1 MTLAVAFFGLFLVFC
16 RVGACIMFMPAFSSL
31 RVPMRAR
38 LLIAL
43 GVSLVL
49 SPIAPS
55 QHVERLLA
63 EGPPVQMVAIG
74 AECLIGSVIGLVA
87 RLFFLMLEMMTVA
100 MSNAV
105 GLSVAFAPPI
115 EGDQSTPTIASLIG
129 LVAIVVFF
137 VSGLHGEVLRAL
149 LKSYDL
155 APPLQLPEFRHL
167 LADLVDATAA
177 ASFLCLQL
185 AGPIFIVSVLVNV
198 AFGLLNRMVP
208 QAPIYFISAP
218 FVIAAGLLVLF
229 SAEKPMLGL
238 YADGLGRW
246 LDRY

>member
-1 MTLAVAFFGLFLVFC
+1 MTLAVAIFGLFLVFC
-16 RVGACIMFMPAFSSL
+16 RVGACIMFMPGISSA
-31 RVPMRAR
+31 RAPVRAR
-38 LLIAL
+38 LLIGL
-43 GVSLVL
+43 GVSLL
-49 SPIAPS
+49 LAPLVPS
-55 QHVERLLA
+55 DHVGRLL
-63 EGPPVQMVAIG
+63 EDGPSTQAAAMG
-74 AECLIGSVIGLVA
+74 AELLVGSALGLVA
-87 RLFFLMLEMMTVA
+87 RLFFMMLEMMAVA

-115 EGDQSTPTIASLIG
+115 EGDQSVPTIAGLIG
-129 LVAIVVFF
+129 VVATVIFF

-149 LKSYDL
+149 LKTYQL
-155 APPLQLPEFRHL
+155 APPLQFPDLRL
-167 LADLVDATAA
+167 VLVDLVDAVVA
-177 ASFLCLQL
+177 ASLLCLQL

-229 SAEKPMLGL
+229 SAETSLFEL